1 MLFRSMSMAE
11 LSRRGVGTAVHY
23 SLPVH
28 RHPAYAGRIHAM
40 RLQVTERIAGEVL
53 SLPLYPELDEPE
65 IRAVVDAVHDAARSI
80 GRGGG
85 EPSQRSS

>member
-1 MLFRSMSMAE
+1 
-11 LSRRGVGTAVHY
+11 
-23 SLPVH
+23 
-28 RHPAYAGRIHAM
+28 
-40 RLQVTERIAGEVL
+40 VL